1 MGATAPT
8 ALVRNEQTKL
18 TAAALNNVAV
28 ASIVA
33 GTLSPLIGMAY
44 GLSAPHRGGWITGL
58 LSLFWIGSGACL
70 HLAAR
75 AVLGRLVP

>member
-1 MGATAPT
+1 M
-8 ALVRNEQTKL
+8 LIRNEQTKL

-33 GTLSPLIGMAY
+33 GTLSPLVAMAY
-44 GLSAPHRGGWITGL
+44 GLSVPHRGGWITAL
-58 LSLFWIGSGACL
+58 LSVFWNGSGACL